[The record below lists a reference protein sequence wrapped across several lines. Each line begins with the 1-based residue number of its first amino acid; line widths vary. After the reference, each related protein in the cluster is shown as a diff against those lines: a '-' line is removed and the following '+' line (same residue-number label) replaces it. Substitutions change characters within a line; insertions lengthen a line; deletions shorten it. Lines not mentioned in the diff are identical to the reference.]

1 MPLIELASLTSFNP
15 VTATPLTSL
24 DVVVRQM
31 YDYGIHHMP
40 VVDGDYELVGM
51 LSDFDIAKF
60 LDRVARLSPVGAEV
74 SPGQCS
80 ATTYVNEV
88 LTQNV
93 MYVSDQDPP
102 FRALKL
108 MLDHGFH
115 SVPVVSDH
123 RLQGIITTV
132 DFLRELSYGGSQ
144 KGQHMIRPWIH
155 DQLQRVDSEMS
166 LVDARK
172 LLQASQSHFLT
183 VVSGEQVC
191 GVLSD
196 RALRRARLGELLHD
210 ASEASEFTSWKHQAQ
225 TVGELLP
232 KQDKPLQIGQTLSDA
247 AAAML
252 ERHVFGLP
260 VVDDQGLH
268 SGVITE
274 LELLIALARTEGN

>member
-1 MPLIELASLTSFNP
+1 MQPIELASLTSFNP

-51 LSDFDIAKF
+51 LSDFDIAMF
-60 LDRVARLSPVGAEV
+60 LDRVARLSPVGAELTA
-74 SPGQCS
+74 GQCS
-80 ATTYVNEV
+80 ATTYVSEV
-88 LTQNV
+88 LTQSV
-93 MYVSDQDPP
+93 MFVTDEDPP

-108 MLDHGFH
+108 MLDHNFH
-115 SVPVVSDH
+115 SVPVVQAN
-123 RLQGIITTV
+123 RLHGIITTV

-144 KGQHMIRPWIH
+144 KGQHMLRPWIH
-155 DQLQRVDSEMS
+155 DQLQKVDFDMP
-166 LVDARK
+166 LDDARK
-172 LLQASQSHFLT
+172 LLRSSHSQFLT
-183 VVSGEQVC
+183 VVSDDQVC

-210 ASEASEFTSWKHQAQ
+210 ADAESEFSSWKHQAQ

-232 KQDKPLQIGQTLSDA
+232 KQDKPLHIGQTLSDA

-252 ERHVFGLP
+252 EQHVFGLP

-268 SGVITE
+268 AGVITE
-274 LELLIALARTEGN
+274 LELLIALARTEA